1 MMHLMRPE
9 TAVTALVV
17 RSVVVYVFLMIALRL
32 AGRRELGQM
41 TTFDL
46 VLLLVLANAVQNSI
60 NAGDNSLGGGLVSAL
75 TLLVLNFAVG
85 EATYRWRWF
94 ERLVQGRPLP
104 LVRNGKVILHNMKRE
119 RVTLEELRSALRKQG
134 VDGVSKCKHAVLESD
149 GTLTAVRDDVTEHP
163 LAELIER

>member
-1 MMHLMRPE
+1 MTYWRPE
-9 TAVTALVV
+9 TAVLALVV

-60 NAGDNSLGGGLVSAL
+60 NAGDNSLGGGLISAL
-75 TLLVLNFAVG
+75 TLLVLNFGVG

-94 ERLVQGRPLP
+94 ERLVQGRPVP
-104 LVRNGKVILHNMKRE
+104 LVHNGKLVWRNMKRE

-149 GTLTAVRDDVTEHP
+149 GTLTAVRDDVTQHE
-163 LAELIER
+163 LSELIER

>member
-1 MMHLMRPE
+1 MALFRPE
-9 TAVTALVV
+9 TPWVALVV
-17 RSVVVYVFLMIALRL
+17 RSVVVYVFLMIALRV

-60 NAGDNSLGGGLVSAL
+60 NAGDNSLGGGLVSAV

-94 ERLVQGRPLP
+94 ERLVQG
-104 LVRNGKVILHNMKRE
+104 
-119 RVTLEELRSALRKQG
+119 
-134 VDGVSKCKHAVLESD
+134 
-149 GTLTAVRDDVTEHP
+149 
-163 LAELIER
+163 

>member
-1 MMHLMRPE
+1 MTHLLRPE
-9 TAVTALVV
+9 TPVLALVV
-17 RSVVVYVFLMIALRL
+17 RSLVVYVFLMIALRL

-60 NAGDNSLGGGLVSAL
+60 NAGDNSLGGGLISAM
-75 TLLVLNFAVG
+75 TLLVVNFAVG

-94 ERLVQGRPLP
+94 ERLVQGRPVP
-104 LVRNGKVILHNMKRE
+104 LVRNGKIVLRNMKRE
-119 RVTLEELRSALRKQG
+119 RVTVEELRSALRKQG

-163 LAELIER
+163 LADLIEQ